1 MSFAIVLRYV
11 QWSQLAVEVVDV
23 AGRLPTMNYDDEGRP
38 SRLGFLIL

>member
-1 MSFAIVLRYV
+1 MSFVIVLRYV

-38 SRLGFLIL
+38 SHLGFLIL